1 MIIINIFQ
9 FSLDWNE
16 KMTMFLIL
24 FSAGLICLV
33 SAIFL
38 AIYLLKSDRFLDK
51 SKKEILP
58 PSYPSFN
65 LIEEESRLARIKT
78 KIGAAFQKI
87 KRFFKRS
94 KGSSNDLKSD
104 SQKS

>member
-1 MIIINIFQ
+1 
-9 FSLDWNE
+9 
-16 KMTMFLIL
+16 MTMFLIL

-51 SKKEILP
+51 SKKEVSS
-58 PSYPSFN
+58 PSYPSYD

-87 KRFFKRS
+87 KRIFKRS
-94 KGSSNDLKSD
+94 KESSNDLKSD